1 MRQFILL
8 LSLLV
13 INLGTVFAQKE
24 ANENIEKKGK
34 IRSRR
39 KKSKLP
45 PEETEIAGAWIEGC
59 KNCNIWVGEVL
70 NTVSFGFRSCGLG
83 NLC

>member
-59 KNCNIWVGEVL
+59 KNCNIWVGEV
-70 NTVSFGFRSCGLG
+70 
-83 NLC
+83 